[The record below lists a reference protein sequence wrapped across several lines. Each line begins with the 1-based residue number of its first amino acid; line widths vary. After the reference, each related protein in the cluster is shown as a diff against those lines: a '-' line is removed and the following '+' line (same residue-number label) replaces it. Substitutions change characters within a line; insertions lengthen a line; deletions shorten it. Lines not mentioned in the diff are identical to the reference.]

1 MEKEEKTYY
10 DWLFEESEEEKDI
23 HRRLDEE
30 RKRFE
35 NTETYKEHYAKV
47 DELMEEL
54 KVEGQKRREEAKKRK
69 PERRRGKL
77 RHISEEEAAARRA
90 EGQRIKEE
98 RIESYPEEL
107 KAVIRAYENLD
118 ESAKKVFSKETWCYH
133 PDYDDYKD
141 PQTTKEDIREL
152 LEILVQETIDFINER
167 GLKDIWSVGFSADD
181 LQTSAEYGEWTSA
194 TDASLYVSGMGKEK
208 GRNGEEYS
216 VIQNIGHY
224 M

>member
-1 MEKEEKTYY
+1 MEEKTYY
-10 DWLFEESEEEKDI
+10 DWLFEQSEEEKDI
-23 HRRLDEE
+23 YRRLDEE
-30 RKRFE
+30 RERFE
-35 NTETYKEHYAKV
+35 NTDVYKEHYAKV

-54 KVEGQKRREEAKKRK
+54 KVEGQKRREEAKKHK
-69 PERRRGKL
+69 PKRRAKAK
-77 RHISEEEAAARRA
+77 HMSEEELAAFKA

-107 KAVIRAYENLD
+107 KSLIRAYENLD
-118 ESAKKVFSKETWCYH
+118 EGAKKVFKKETYFYA

-141 PQTTKEDIREL
+141 PQTTKEDIGEL

-167 GLKDIWSVGFSADD
+167 GLKDIWSVGFSADE
-181 LQTSAEYGEWTSA
+181 LQTSAEYGEWTPA

-208 GRNGEEYS
+208 GKDGKEYS
-216 VIQNIGHY
+216 VIQNIGSY

>member
-1 MEKEEKTYY
+1 MVEEKTYY
-10 DWLFEESEEEKDI
+10 DWLFEQSEEEKDI

-30 RKRFE
+30 RERFE

-47 DELMEEL
+47 DELMAEL
-54 KVEGQKRREEAKKRK
+54 KAESKKRREEAKKHK
-69 PERRRGKL
+69 PRRRAKAK
-77 RHISEEEAAARRA
+77 HMSEEELTAFKA

-141 PQTTKEDIREL
+141 PQTTKEDIKEL

-181 LQTSAEYGEWTSA
+181 LQTSAEYGEWTPA
-194 TDASLYVSGMGKEK
+194 TDASLYVSGLGKEK
-208 GRNGEEYS
+208 GRNGEEYT
-216 VIQNIGHY
+216 VTQNIGNY

>member
-1 MEKEEKTYY
+1 MAEEKTYY
-10 DWLFEESEEEKDI
+10 DWLFEQSEEEKDI

-30 RKRFE
+30 RERFE
-35 NTETYKEHYAKV
+35 NTDVYKEHYAKV

-54 KVEGQKRREEAKKRK
+54 KVEGQKRREEAKKHK
-69 PERRRGKL
+69 PKRRAKAK
-77 RHISEEEAAARRA
+77 HMSEEELAAFKA
-90 EGQRIKEE
+90 EGRRIKEE

-107 KAVIRAYENLD
+107 KSLIKAYENLD
-118 ESAKKVFSKETWCYH
+118 EGAKKVFKKETYFYA

-181 LQTSAEYGEWTSA
+181 LQTSAEYGEWTPA

-208 GRNGEEYS
+208 GKDGKEYS
-216 VIQNIGHY
+216 VIQNIGNY

>member
-1 MEKEEKTYY
+1 MVKEEKTYY
-10 DWLFEESEEEKDI
+10 DMLFEESKEEKDI

-30 RKRFE
+30 RERFE

-47 DELMEEL
+47 DELMAEL
-54 KVEGQKRREEAKKRK
+54 KAEGKKRREEAKKHK
-69 PERRRGKL
+69 PRRRVKAK
-77 RHISEEEAAARRA
+77 HMSEDELTAFKA
-90 EGQRIKEE
+90 EGRRIKEE
-98 RIESYPEEL
+98 RTESYPEEL

-141 PQTTKEDIREL
+141 PQTTKEDIKEL

-167 GLKDIWSVGFSADD
+167 GLKDIWSVGFSADS
-181 LQTSAEYGEWTSA
+181 LQESARFGEWTSA
-194 TDASLYVSGMGKEK
+194 TDASLYVSGLGKEK
-208 GRNGEEYS
+208 GRNGEEYA
-216 VIQNIGHY
+216 VIQNIGNY

>member
-1 MEKEEKTYY
+1 MAEEKTYY
-10 DWLFEESEEEKDI
+10 DWLFEQSEEEKDI

-30 RKRFE
+30 RERFE
-35 NTETYKEHYAKV
+35 NTDVYKEHYAKV

-54 KVEGQKRREEAKKRK
+54 KVEGQKRREEAKKHK
-69 PERRRGKL
+69 PKRRVKAK
-77 RHISEEEAAARRA
+77 HMSEEELAAFKA

-107 KAVIRAYENLD
+107 KSLIRAYENLD
-118 ESAKKVFSKETWCYH
+118 EGAKKVFEKETWCYH
-133 PDYDDYKD
+133 RDYDDYKD
-141 PQTTKEDIREL
+141 PQTTKEDIGEL

-181 LQTSAEYGEWTSA
+181 LQGSAKFGEWEPC

-216 VIQNIGHY
+216 VIQNIGHVF
-224 M
+224 